1 MASQA
6 RSPMTTS
13 VETLSRVEAE
23 TGKNFEEGVRD
34 LAQASG
40 RRVINILMTGK
51 LAAGKSALVNGLI
64 GEEVASESESLDQET
79 TEMVK
84 HSRNIDGIQFN
95 VWDSPGLEA
104 NTEDETANIQK
115 IAKDVPKADLLLFCI
130 RMDESRLRKQDSST
144 ITHFTEAFGQE
155 VWRHTVFA
163 MTFAN
168 MVVPV
173 RSKDDPEAKK
183 KFFDDRLQQWTE
195 QLQEALK
202 EAGVANEIVEK
213 VNIVPVGYYKDPSL
227 LPNGQENWL
236 TVFWLVCLQAMKK
249 QAQPALLKVN
259 LNRLKSVQEV
269 VPSEDYALPF
279 YRQPIVVDTLRKTVV
294 PGATGLVGGA
304 IGLGVSGPAGMAV
317 GGVIGAVAGYFFA
330 RHMTTQ

>member
-1 MASQA
+1 M
-6 RSPMTTS
+6 
-13 VETLSRVEAE
+13 
-23 TGKNFEEGVRD
+23 
-34 LAQASG
+34 
-40 RRVINILMTGK
+40 
-51 LAAGKSALVNGLI
+51 
-64 GEEVASESESLDQET
+64 
-79 TEMVK
+79 
-84 HSRNIDGIQFN
+84 
-95 VWDSPGLEA
+95 EA

-130 RMDESRLRKQDSST
+130 RMDELRLRKLDLDT
-144 ITHFTEAFGQE
+144 IFHFTEAFGQE
-155 VWRHTVFA
+155 VWHHTVFA
-163 MTFAN
+163 MTFAS

-195 QLQEALK
+195 QLHEALK

-213 VNIVPVGYYKDPSL
+213 VNIVPVSVGYYKDPSL

-236 TVFWLVCLQAMKK
+236 TVFWLVCLQAMKQ

-269 VPSEDYALPF
+269 VPSEDYALPY

-294 PGATGLVGGA
+294 PGATRLVGGA

-317 GGVIGAVAGYFFA
+317 GGVAGYFLQGFA
-330 RHMTTQ
+330 RHITTQ

>member
-1 MASQA
+1 
-6 RSPMTTS
+6 
-13 VETLSRVEAE
+13 
-23 TGKNFEEGVRD
+23 
-34 LAQASG
+34 
-40 RRVINILMTGK
+40 
-51 LAAGKSALVNGLI
+51 
-64 GEEVASESESLDQET
+64 
-79 TEMVK
+79 
-84 HSRNIDGIQFN
+84 
-95 VWDSPGLEA
+95 
-104 NTEDETANIQK
+104 
-115 IAKDVPKADLLLFCI
+115 
-130 RMDESRLRKQDSST
+130 
-144 ITHFTEAFGQE
+144 
-155 VWRHTVFA
+155 

-202 EAGVANEIVEK
+202 EAGVTNEIVEK

-269 VPSEDYALPF
+269 VPSEDYTLPF

-304 IGLGVSGPAGMAV
+304 IGLGVPTAMPGRHGSGRSDWSRSRLFFCKTHDHSV
-317 GGVIGAVAGYFFA
+317 VIGAGLFPMQLYSLAAHSYLYYLNLTGIA
-330 RHMTTQ
+330 QSITHTLIS